1 MGDTILYLL
10 RLLDHEEN
18 SVVEKALQII
28 YIIIVGPYRVVH
40 TERLLAAGVAPLLAK
55 LLLSHK
61 DQEVISWTSICV
73 SYIAVVAGHNI
84 ESLVTDEVVN
94 RLVEICGDVNIGEL
108 CHEWSSNA
116 ISSIIPLCKIFFI

>member
-28 YIIIVGPYRVVH
+28 YIIIVGGVVH
-40 TERLLAAGVAPLLAK
+40 NERLLAAGVAPLLAK

-94 RLVEICGDVNIGEL
+94 RLVEICGDENIGEL